1 MRRSKR
7 SSWAAAS
14 STDARVRAIVLAAG
28 YGSRLRTRG
37 PSKPLVEVRGRPL
50 LWRVLDGLH
59 DAGMGEALVVLGYQA
74 PAVAA
79 ALSTWTLGIDVRTV
93 TVDNPALPNGVSALA
108 AAPSMS
114 GRCLLTMSD
123 HLVDPEL
130 YRRLAAA
137 AAAPGEL
144 LLGVDRRLDH
154 PWIDP
159 DDVTRVR
166 TEDGNRI
173 VAIGKG
179 LADYNG
185 YDTGVF
191 SVDGSLFDSLS
202 ALPAPSL
209 SDGVTRLAQRGLA
222 RAVESGDCAWLDVD
236 DARAFAIA
244 ETWLET
250 NA

>member
-1 MRRSKR
+1 MQ
-7 SSWAAAS
+7 
-14 STDARVRAIVLAAG
+14 AIVLAAG
-28 YGSRLRTRG
+28 YGSRLQAYG

-50 LWRVLDGLH
+50 LWCVLDGLRE
-59 DAGMGEALVVLGYQA
+59 AGISGALVVVGHR
-74 PAVAA
+74 AA
-79 ALSTWTLGIDVRTV
+79 AVEAAVSTWTLGIDVRTV

-108 AAPSMS
+108 AASAVS
-114 GRCLLTMSD
+114 DRCLLTMSD

-166 TEDGNRI
+166 TDDAGRI

-185 YDTGVF
+185 HDTGVF

-209 SDGVTRLAQRGLA
+209 SDGVTWLAQRGLA
-222 RAVESGDCAWLDVD
+222 RAVETGDCAWLDVD

-244 ETWLET
+244 ETWLEA